1 MCKILKSYRNESQ
14 KVNIEEKEVGDIVF
28 IQQKEESFI
37 NPKYLSFKNYFEI
50 LGLEEF
56 VKTNDISQDLLDKIL
71 LHNEDEF
78 VFLKELNY
86 IVDGMVS
93 LLKSQG
99 ALSVGI
105 VFVNDI
111 LYQKQQSI

>member
-1 MCKILKSYRNESQ
+1 MDINKLSNELCKILKSYRNESQ

-78 VFLKELNY
+78 VF
-86 IVDGMVS
+86 
-93 LLKSQG
+93 
-99 ALSVGI
+99 
-105 VFVNDI
+105 
-111 LYQKQQSI
+111 